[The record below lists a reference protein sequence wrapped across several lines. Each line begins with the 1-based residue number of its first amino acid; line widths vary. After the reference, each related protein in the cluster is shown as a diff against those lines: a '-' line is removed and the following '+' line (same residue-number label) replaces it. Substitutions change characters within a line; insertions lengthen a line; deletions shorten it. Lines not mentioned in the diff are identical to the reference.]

1 MRVNSPSTSVVPAE
15 LNRQPY
21 HHQPAV
27 GHSARLR
34 GRCCAPDGP
43 ALPFAEV
50 DEIGLIILLLAVVA
64 AVTLLAARIG
74 VPYPILMVVAGL
86 GIGLL
91 PFVPRVELEPDV
103 VLALFL
109 PPILFSA
116 AYFLSPRDLW
126 RNVRPI
132 SLLAVGLVFTTTL
145 AVAAVVMAFAPE
157 LGWPVAIALGAIV
170 SPPDAIAAT
179 SIARQ
184 LNLPRRL
191 VIIFEG
197 ESLVNDATALTTY
210 RLAVAAVGVSGAFD
224 LGGAAVSFVTVALGG
239 AIVGLFVGWVA
250 AWLLSLLEDPPVE
263 VLISLLFPFAAYL
276 PAERL
281 GVSGVLATVA
291 AGLFVG
297 YRSPRVMGSDTRLL
311 GTSTWKMVI
320 FVVNG
325 LAFLLIGLQLPT
337 VISDIEDYAAGQL
350 IWMAAAVSL
359 TVVVVR
365 LAWVYPATYL
375 PRWLIPS
382 VGRRDPAPPA
392 RVPLILGW
400 GGMRGAVSLAAAL
413 ALPPNF
419 PGRGLVIF
427 LAFSVILVTL
437 IGQGLTLPALIRALG
452 VKDDGSLAREEAQA
466 RAEAT
471 QAALVLLEEL
481 RSEVPGHLP
490 LIDQLKDRYE
500 HRGEHIHDDGEP
512 ALREPDD
519 MTPEQVEEM
528 EHDEIRRTVI
538 SAERLAVLHLR
549 DRGEISDEALR
560 AVERDLDLDELRRE
574 A

>member
-1 MRVNSPSTSVVPAE
+1 M
-15 LNRQPY
+15 
-21 HHQPAV
+21 
-27 GHSARLR
+27 
-34 GRCCAPDGP
+34 
-43 ALPFAEV
+43 
-50 DEIGLIILLLAVVA
+50 DEIGLILILLAVVA
-64 AVTLLAARIG
+64 AVTLLAARLN

-91 PFVPRVELEPDV
+91 PFDFVPRVELDPDL

-116 AYFLSPRDLW
+116 AFFLSPRDLW

-145 AVAAVVMAFAPE
+145 GVAAVAMALAPE

-197 ESLVNDATALTTY
+197 ESLVNDATALTIY
-210 RLAVAAVGVSGAFD
+210 RLAVAAAAVGVSSTFN
-224 LGGAAVSFVTVALGG
+224 LGAAAVTFVTVAVGG
-239 AIVGLFVGWVA
+239 AIVGLVVGWVA
-250 AWLLSLLEDPPVE
+250 VWLLSLLEDPPVE
-263 VLISLLFPFAAYL
+263 VLISLLIPFAAYL
-276 PAERL
+276 PAEKL
-281 GVSGVLATVA
+281 GVSGVLATVT
-291 AGLFVG
+291 AGLYVG
-297 YRSPRVMGSDTRLL
+297 LRSPRVMRSDTRLL

-337 VISDIEDYAAGQL
+337 VISDIEGYAAGQL
-350 IWMAAAVSL
+350 IWMAVAISL
-359 TVVVVR
+359 TVIVIR

-382 VGRRDPAPPA
+382 VGRRDPAPPV

-413 ALPPNF
+413 ALPPDF
-419 PGRGLVIF
+419 PGHGLVIF
-427 LAFSVILVTL
+427 LTFSVILVTL
-437 IGQGLTLPALIRALG
+437 LGQGLTLPTLIRALN
-452 VKDDGSLAREEAQA
+452 VVDDGSVAREEAHA
-466 RAEAT
+466 RQVAT
-471 QAALVLLEEL
+471 QAALVRLVEM

-512 ALREPDD
+512 TLTEPDE

-528 EHDEIRRTVI
+528 EHDEIRRSVI
-538 SAERLAVLHLR
+538 SAERLAVLELR